1 MEARVVVVGLD
12 GSDGSVAAL
21 AASARLATVTGSRIV
36 AVHVVRGH
44 PIVTAAPVSGAGAL
58 AVADDEVTDRC
69 HLDCELALA
78 GTDVPWQ
85 FEVRHGDPVAELARA
100 AADHHAMCLAIGRGV
115 PRRFTGRSRSAVS
128 ERLVH
133 RCDRPVLV
141 VPPEPEPAAAPDE
154 PS

>member
-58 AVADDEVTDRC
+58 AVADDEVTDRS
-69 HLDCELALA
+69 HLDCEVALA

-85 FEVRHGDPVAELARA
+85 FEVRHGDPVTEMARA
-100 AADHHAMCLAIGRGV
+100 AADHDAICVAIGRSAR
-115 PRRFTGRSRSAVS
+115 RRFTRGSRSTVS
-128 ERLVH
+128 ERLVD

-141 VPPEPEPAAAPDE
+141 VPPEPERAAPHE

>member
-69 HLDCELALA
+69 HLDCEVALA

-85 FEVRHGDPVAELARA
+85 FEVRHGDPVTEMARA
-100 AADHHAMCLAIGRGV
+100 AADHDAICVAIGRSAR
-115 PRRFTGRSRSAVS
+115 RRFTRGSRSTVS
-128 ERLVH
+128 ERLVD
-133 RCDRPVLV
+133 RCDRPVLI
-141 VPPEPEPAAAPDE
+141 VPPEPERAAPDE

>member
-1 MEARVVVVGLD
+1 MKARVVVVGLD

-69 HLDCELALA
+69 HLDCEVALA

-85 FEVRHGDPVAELARA
+85 FEVRHGDPVTEMARA
-100 AADHHAMCLAIGRGV
+100 AADHDAICVAIGRSAR
-115 PRRFTGRSRSAVS
+115 RRFTRGSRSTVS
-128 ERLVH
+128 ERLVD

-141 VPPEPEPAAAPDE
+141 VPPEPERAAPHE

>member
-69 HLDCELALA
+69 HLDCEVALA

-85 FEVRHGDPVAELARA
+85 FEVRHGDPVTEMARA
-100 AADHHAMCLAIGRGV
+100 AADHDAICVAIGRSAR
-115 PRRFTGRSRSAVS
+115 RRFTRGSRSTVS
-128 ERLVH
+128 ERVVD

-141 VPPEPEPAAAPDE
+141 VPPEPERAAPHE

>member
-21 AASARLATVTGSRIV
+21 AAGARLATVISSRIV

-44 PIVTAAPVSGAGAL
+44 PIVIVGPVSGAGAL

-69 HLDCELALA
+69 HMDCELALA
-78 GTDVPWQ
+78 GADVPWQ
-85 FEVRHGDPVAELARA
+85 FEVRHGDPVIELARA
-100 AADHHAMCLAIGRGV
+100 AADHDAMCVTIGRSCR
-115 PRRFTGRSRSAVS
+115 RRFTCGSRSTMS
-128 ERLVH
+128 ELLVH

-141 VPPEPEPAAAPDE
+141 VPPGPERVVPHGPT
-154 PS
+154 